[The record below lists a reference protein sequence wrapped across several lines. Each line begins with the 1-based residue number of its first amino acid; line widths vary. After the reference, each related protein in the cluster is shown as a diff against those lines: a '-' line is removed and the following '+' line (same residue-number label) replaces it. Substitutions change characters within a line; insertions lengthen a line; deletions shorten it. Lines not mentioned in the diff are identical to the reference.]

1 MIGTVLNVAG
11 IVAGGITG
19 LLRRRGLTAAN
30 ESFFKVVLGAFTV
43 FFGLRL
49 TWASLNGPF
58 LVILKQ
64 LAVTVLALILGRLLG
79 RLLRLQKL
87 SNRIGRFAGERI
99 SSVRPSDPRRL
110 PEGFKTCAMLFCAA
124 PLGIVGAVLDGLP
137 FPGNGSGAGPV
148 GPAWLSGYSHPLL
161 IKAVM
166 EGLATM
172 GFVRIFG
179 WGVILSALPVLV
191 WQGTITLGCA
201 LLLEP
206 WLRSHGLLA
215 SLQAVGGLL
224 VFCVALVILELKK
237 IELADYLPS
246 LVVAPLIALIW
257 K

>member
-11 IVAGGITG
+11 IVAGGIAG
-19 LLRRRGLTAAN
+19 VLRRRGLSAAN
-30 ESFFKVVLGAFTV
+30 ESFFKVVLGAVTV

-99 SSVRPSDPRRL
+99 SSAQPSDPRRL
-110 PEGFKTCAMLFCAA
+110 AEGFKTCAMLFCAA
-124 PLGIVGAVLDGLP
+124 PLGMVGAVLDGLP
-137 FPGNGSGAGPV
+137 FSGNGSGAGPV

-191 WQGTITLGCA
+191 WQGTITLACA

-206 WLRSHGLLA
+206 WLRSHGLSG

-246 LVVAPLIALIW
+246 LVMAPLIALIW